1 MSENNNL
8 ESGFKINNIIL
19 LESIF
24 KREIMVTFN
33 NPDTQKNLSIDVDL
47 NINENVVSV
56 TLNLNYTQVHNEVT
70 EFSSN
75 IKMVGI
81 FEKFGNND
89 LDLDQFGRV
98 NGAAILFPYLREH
111 LTGLSA
117 KAGLG
122 LLILP
127 PFNFTNNKK

>member
-24 KREIMVTFN
+24 KREIIVTFN

-56 TLNLNYTQVHNEVT
+56 TLNLNYTQVHNDVT
-70 EFSSN
+70 EMSSI
-75 IKMVGI
+75 IKMVGV
-81 FEKFGNND
+81 FEKFGESEI
-89 LDLDQFGRV
+89 DLDQFGRV

-127 PFNFTNNKK
+127 PFNFTKNQK